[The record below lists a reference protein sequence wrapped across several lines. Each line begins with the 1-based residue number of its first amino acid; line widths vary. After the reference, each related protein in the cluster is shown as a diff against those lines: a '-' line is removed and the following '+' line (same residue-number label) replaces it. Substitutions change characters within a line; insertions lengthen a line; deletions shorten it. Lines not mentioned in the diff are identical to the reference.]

1 MENKPVGV
9 TTELGSN
16 GKDEHSANGRRR
28 RTGDAGT
35 LRYFL
40 PKPGSSP
47 ERPELGREMPNEGEA
62 LIEAFRNGQVFFV
75 LITYKAIT
83 EVKGGSPLI
92 VKQAVGRT

>member
-9 TTELGSN
+9 TAELDSN
-16 GKDEHSANGRRR
+16 GKDEHAANGRRR
-28 RTGDAGT
+28 RNSGDGT
-35 LRYFL
+35 MRYFL

-47 ERPELGREMPNEGEA
+47 ERPELGREMPTEGEA
-62 LIEAFRNGQVFFV
+62 LIEAFRNGQLFFV
-75 LITYKAIT
+75 LIPYKATT